1 MSHPQ
6 SAETPK
12 LFLSYSRRNSAFID
26 ELIIS
31 IESYGFDVQFDRADL
46 FPGEP
51 WEPRLRSMISE
62 SDTTVCV
69 LSNAWMESSECIK
82 ELQIALELG
91 RRVIPV
97 LIDPIDPS
105 NMPPELARLQ
115 FIFFHGE
122 GHSYARG
129 VVDLIE
135 ALRTDIRWVREQT
148 RLLDK
153 ANEWSR
159 ANSSAA
165 LLLRGTALESALEWV
180 GSKPPEHTHILPL
193 LAGYIQASE
202 DNAKD
207 QVRKKMRGR
216 FWMSALTGLAIAGVL
231 GIAVL
236 YFQNQAAEARADAL
250 FLEREKLEAERQALL
265 AQVELNAADIANF
278 DEEEAASAP
287 APRRRIVTRSP
298 ARGLGTPRPSAPA
311 QGDDE
316 NLGVSRGR
324 EPMTPV
330 FRDEPAPLPAP
341 QTEAQKLVA
350 RLNSDDKTTRIQAG
364 QEVAEAV
371 RGKNAQPVLAALIEQ
386 LQEPYLSRLSSSGR
400 FNMLYML
407 NIYNN
412 WRQSGGAGELAAALD
427 AVEDDAASYGLAIGK
442 QTRDCIVKLRAKV
455 DGQSGVE
462 DRCG

>member
-1 MSHPQ
+1 MAYYQTP
-6 SAETPK
+6 ETAK
-12 LFLSYSRRNSAFID
+12 LFLSYSRRNSDFID

-31 IESYGFDVQFDRADL
+31 VESYGFDVQFDRADL

-51 WEPRLRSMISE
+51 WEPRLRGMISE

-69 LSNAWMESSECIK
+69 LSNAWMASTECIK
-82 ELQIALELG
+82 ELKIALELG

-97 LIDPIDPS
+97 LIDPIDPA

-135 ALRTDIRWVREQT
+135 ALRTDIGWVRKQT

-153 ANEWSR
+153 ASEWQR
-159 ANSSAA
+159 ADGSPA
-165 LLLRGTALESALEWV
+165 LLLRGAALESALEWIN
-180 GSKPPEHTHILPL
+180 SRPPEHTHILPL
-193 LAGYIQASE
+193 LTDYIQSSE
-202 DNAKD
+202 AHAKD
-207 QVRKKMRGR
+207 QVRKKARGR
-216 FWMSALTGLAIAGVL
+216 FWLSAVTGLAIAGVL
-231 GIAVL
+231 GVAVL

-250 FLEREKLEAERQALL
+250 ALEREKLEAERLVLL

-278 DEEEAASAP
+278 DEEEAETAP
-287 APRRRIVTRSP
+287 PPPRPVRARSP
-298 ARGLGTPRPSAPA
+298 SRGLGTPSPAAPA
-311 QGDDE
+311 PSQE
-316 NLGVSRGR
+316 EELGISRGQ
-324 EPMTPV
+324 EPMSPV
-330 FRDEPAPLPAP
+330 FREEPAPLPAP
-341 QTEAQKLVA
+341 ETEAQKLVA

-371 RGKNAQPVLAALIEQ
+371 RGKSAQPVLAALIEQ

-407 NIYNN
+407 NVYNN
-412 WRQSGGAGELAAALD
+412 WGRSGGASELEAALD
-427 AVEDDAASYGLAIGK
+427 AVEDGAYYGVAIGS
-442 QTRDCIVKLRAKV
+442 QTRDCIDKLRAKL